1 MKQIFIAMHYLEIG
15 GAENALIGLLHALD
29 YSEVSVDLFLY
40 ARRGELLSEVPPQ
53 VNILPEIPAYAHIES
68 PLKDAFLHGHIRVGI
83 GRLRAKALNRLRRRK
98 LRGTGESTAIFSYI
112 GRCVTPALPQ
122 ITDKVYDLA
131 VSFLTPHDIVLRK
144 VRARKKFCWIH
155 TDYSHIALDPDFE
168 LPVWQAYDRIISISP
183 DVSRAFGSVFPSLT
197 DRLTVISN
205 ILPENMIRCR
215 ASEGSAPEL
224 KAGCFN
230 LLSIGRFSAA
240 KNFDN
245 IPDIARRM
253 RDRHSISSFHWF
265 IIGYGGD
272 EDLIRRK
279 IAEAGVGDCVTILG
293 KRANPYPY
301 IARCDLYVQPSRYE
315 GRCVTVREAQLLGK
329 PPVIAAWP
337 TAPSQVCDGTDGF
350 IFPQSNDAFAAGL
363 ARLIASP
370 DRIAGVARNLSATDF
385 SDRAEARK
393 LVSLI

>member
-15 GAENALIGLLHALD
+15 GAENALIGLLHTLD

-53 VNILPEIPAYAHIES
+53 VNLLPEIPAYAHIES
-68 PLKDAFLHGHIRVGI
+68 PLKDAFLHGHIRI
-83 GRLRAKALNRLRRRK
+83 GVARLRAKALSHLRRRK
-98 LRGTGESTAIFSYI
+98 LRGKDDSAAMFSYI
-112 GRCVTPALPQ
+112 GRCVTPTLPQ

-144 VRARKKFCWIH
+144 VCARKKFCWIH
-155 TDYSHIALDPDFE
+155 TDYSRIALDPDFE

-183 DVSRAFGSVFPSLT
+183 DVSRTFGSVFPSLT

-205 ILPENMIRCR
+205 ILPEAMIRRR
-215 ASEGSAPEL
+215 ATEESAPEL

-230 LLSIGRFSAA
+230 LLSIGRFSTA

-253 RDRHSISSFHWF
+253 RDDHGIRPFHWF

-293 KRANPYPY
+293 KRVNPYPY

-350 IFPQSNDAFAAGL
+350 ILPQSNEAFAAGL
-363 ARLIASP
+363 ARLTASP
-370 DRIAGVARNLSATDF
+370 DLIAGVARNLSATDF
-385 SDRAEARK
+385 SDRAAARK